1 MADDIDSATEPQ
13 AEDPGVSSDDTI
25 PFQTDV
31 FVEGPPE

>member
-1 MADDIDSATEPQ
+1 MADDLSNVQEPR
-13 AEDPGVSSDDTI
+13 ADDLGISSDDTI